1 MFALLCIS
9 VVLDQKQNL
18 APLYFQFRMLLF
30 GYEISRNTI
39 QIQKQNREKRKRKL
53 WRYQKYVFF
62 LPPQKYNYCRDW
74 KNFKCIFS
82 L

>member
-1 MFALLCIS
+1 
-9 VVLDQKQNL
+9 
-18 APLYFQFRMLLF
+18 MLLF

-82 L
+82 LSDSAHIYGVVTLKETNKCIKLI